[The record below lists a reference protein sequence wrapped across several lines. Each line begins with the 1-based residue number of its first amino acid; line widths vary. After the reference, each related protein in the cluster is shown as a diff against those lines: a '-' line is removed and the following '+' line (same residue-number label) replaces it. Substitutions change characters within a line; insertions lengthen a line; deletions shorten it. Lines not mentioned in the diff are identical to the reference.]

1 MDAIDLTLVIPCYND
16 GPHLEE
22 SLREIERV
30 LSQTRYTYEMIL
42 IDDGSPDG
50 SAEKVKEAAARR
62 GNVRALYH
70 ARNVGR
76 GGTVAEGMKLA
87 RGTFAGYLDID
98 LEVHA
103 RYIPSMLLALENGFD
118 GATALRHYEIRL
130 SLDTFYRHILS
141 TGYRKLVHFFLRLP
155 YRDTEAGYKFF
166 RRERILPLLEK
177 TRNTGWF
184 WDTEIMAQCHYH
196 GLRIQEIPVLFLR
209 RWDKKSTVRPLR
221 DSVVYLIELLP
232 FRARVK
238 KELSKEKSL

>member
-16 GPHLEE
+16 GPHLET

-62 GNVRALYH
+62 GNVRAVYH
-70 ARNVGR
+70 PHNVGR
-76 GGTVAEGMKLA
+76 GGTVVEGMKLA
-87 RGTFAGYLDID
+87 RGTYVGYLDID
-98 LEVHA
+98 LEVHC
-103 RYIPSMLLALENGFD
+103 RYIPAMLLALDEGCD

-130 SLDTFYRHILS
+130 SVDTFFRHVLS
-141 TGYRKLVHFFLRLP
+141 TGYRRLVRFFLGLP
-155 YRDTEAGYKFF
+155 YQDTEAGYKFF

-184 WDTEIMAQCHYH
+184 WDTEIMAQCHFH

-221 DSVVYLIELLP
+221 DSFVYLIALMR
-232 FRARVK
+232 FRARLQ
-238 KELSKEKSL
+238 KERHP